1 MKRGALTL
9 RQLDQRLGQEPRS
22 LLPPRGWIASI
33 REALGMSSTQLAK
46 KLGITK
52 QGLQNI
58 EASERK
64 GTISVSTLRRV
75 AQVLGCEVKITL
87 LPQQSL
93 EAMIR
98 QRAYEKARKI
108 LERTA
113 LHMNLEDQGTSSA
126 FQEDQLR
133 ETAEELI
140 RNRDRSLWED

>member
-1 MKRGALTL
+1 
-9 RQLDQRLGQEPRS
+9 
-22 LLPPRGWIASI
+22 
-33 REALGMSSTQLAK
+33 MSSTQLAK

-75 AQVLGCEVKITL
+75 AQVLGCEVKLTL